1 MYVKVVEYIDQFC
14 PILYILFIPLQFD
27 VITDWSRLFNVDIKS
42 SRIYDAR

>member
-1 MYVKVVEYIDQFC
+1 MYEQYQFFL
-14 PILYILFIPLQFD
+14 ISLINFFIPLQFD